1 MLDYYSLINYICKKL
16 NYMSKI
22 SSISRKFLMALS
34 GFFLMFFLL
43 QHFSIN
49 ILSVISPDAFN
60 ATSHFMGYNPLVQ
73 FVLQPVLL
81 FGIIYHFVTA
91 FILEFQNRNARP
103 VKYYGTN
110 NTGGSFLSKNMIYSG
125 LAILFFLGLHLYD
138 FWWHEISVKY
148 IYSEAQDA
156 TRYMPELIEKFK
168 NPIRVVIYILSFIF
182 LGLHT
187 NHGFQSA
194 FQSVGANHPKYTPMI
209 KKVGFLFSVVIPVGF
224 IFIALYHFLL
234 S

>member
-1 MLDYYSLINYICKKL
+1 
-16 NYMSKI
+16 
-22 SSISRKFLMALS
+22 
-34 GFFLMFFLL
+34 MFFLL

-49 ILSVISPDAFN
+49 LLSVVSPDAFN
-60 ATSHFMGYNPLVQ
+60 ATSHFMGYNPIVQ
-73 FVLQPVLL
+73 FALQPVLL
-81 FGIIYHFVTA
+81 FGIIFHFVMA
-91 FILEFQNRNARP
+91 IYLELQNRSARP
-103 VKYYGTN
+103 VKYYGKN
-110 NTGGSFLSKNMIYSG
+110 NTGGSLLSKNMIYTG
-125 LAILFFLGLHLYD
+125 LVILFFMVLHLYD

-148 IYSEAQDA
+148 IHGEAQDA

-168 NPIRVVIYILSFIF
+168 NPVRVLIYILSFVF

-209 KKVGFLFSVVIPVGF
+209 KKIGFVFSVVIPAGF
-224 IFIALYHFLL
+224 VVIALYHFLL